1 MATPER
7 PLSPFMLGSYYRLQ
21 LTSVLSLLHRVTGV
35 AASLGSVVLVC
46 WLVSAA
52 FLPARFAE
60 LSACL
65 ASLPGRIGLLLF
77 SAALV
82 YHFLNGIR
90 HLVWD
95 AGHGYEIPK
104 AYASGWAVV
113 VLTVVLTALM
123 WVFAIG
129 GGA

>member
-7 PLSPFMLGSYYRLQ
+7 PLSPFMLGSYYRFQ
-21 LTSVLSLLHRVTGV
+21 LTSTLSLLHRATGV
-35 AASLGSVVLVC
+35 VLALGSVVLLC

-52 FLPARFAE
+52 FLPEHFAQ

-65 ASLPGRIGLLLF
+65 ASLPGRIVLFLF
-77 SAALV
+77 SAALI

-90 HLVWD
+90 HLMWD

-113 VLTVVLTALM
+113 VLTLVLTAAL
-123 WVFAIG
+123 WLFAIG
-129 GGA
+129 GAA